1 MRLFRWI
8 FSTLGKSCLWLLLLS
23 SFLPVSAGEFQING
37 LQARL
42 VDGNYLASAEI
53 GYHFSDKAF
62 EALLNGVPLTL
73 DVHLQ
78 LRRSSA
84 WIWEADLAE
93 VKLRYQIRYH
103 ALAGLYQV
111 IDLQS
116 GSQQNFVTRA
126 AALTAL
132 GRLSG
137 VKVIEQSKLEVGED
151 YTLALRSTLDIEAL
165 PMPLRPMAY
174 LSPDWSLSSGWSL
187 WHLRY

>member
-1 MRLFRWI
+1 M
-8 FSTLGKSCLWLLLLS
+8 TLSKSCLWLLLLA
-23 SFLPVSAGEFQING
+23 SFSPVSADEFLISD
-37 LQARL
+37 LEAHL
-42 VDGNYLASAEI
+42 DDGHYLASAEI
-53 GYHFSDKAF
+53 EYRFSRKAF
-62 EALLNGVPLTL
+62 EALQNGVPLTFEI
-73 DVHLQ
+73 HLQ

-116 GSQQNFVTRA
+116 GNQQNFVTRA

-132 GRLSG
+132 GRLSD
-137 VKVIEQSKLEVGED
+137 VKVIEQGKLEAGED